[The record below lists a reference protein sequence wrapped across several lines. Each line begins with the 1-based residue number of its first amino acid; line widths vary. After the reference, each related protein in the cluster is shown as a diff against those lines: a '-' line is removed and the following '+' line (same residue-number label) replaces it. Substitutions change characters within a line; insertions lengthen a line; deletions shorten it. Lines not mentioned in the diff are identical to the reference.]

1 MWSRLT
7 TGFRFFIMLVG
18 FSLLVGVVWYVKPE
32 LFDFS
37 KNKSGQTKS
46 STPSKKGGSSM
57 DADLTLDINTWA
69 GFAPIVDLN
78 GGLEP
83 NKNSRMYK
91 EFGIKLRVK
100 INDVFTDSRNNFKL
114 DECNLLYCTTDVLP
128 TEMGAGSGM
137 VESGA
142 KEFLQVDWSRG
153 GDAIVAVKGIN
164 TVSDFRGRTVAFA
177 EGTASHSLLIKVLES
192 NGLSMSDI
200 ILVKVSDGIEA
211 ANFFKAGKVDIA
223 VVWAP
228 DDLDCVDAVKG
239 AKIIINTKTA
249 THIISDGILA
259 KESFIKDNK
268 DLLVKFAT
276 AWLIRNGEIN
286 RAGIDRSFDNSL
298 DQILESGAN
307 KIQMKEQIDALVNS
321 SSNPAVKAAKSF
333 ADAFNVDFAFAYSG
347 IKNVRLTTLGDNK
360 DFFGLN
366 PMYQGMTGE
375 QLYTKMSIV
384 YGELNLAKNPIAWR
398 NVSSTSI
405 IESLIISTNQESE
418 NVIIFTPVTEE
429 VKSKQAFSNKK
440 VTINFANNSF
450 VLSDAAK
457 TTIDREFVDIA
468 KGFRNARIRIEGN
481 ADGVGDPGYNKV
493 LSKKR
498 AQAVANYL
506 MNEHNFPVNRFIVIG
521 NGSEKAIQDGVGED
535 ASYRRTDFQLIS
547 EN

>member
-7 TGFRFFIMLVG
+7 SGFRFFIILIA
-18 FSLLVGVVWYVKPE
+18 FSIIGGIIYYTMPE

-37 KNKSGQTKS
+37 KNKSGEAKTS
-46 STPSKKGGSSM
+46 SPSKKSGSSK
-57 DADLTLDINTWA
+57 DAYADLTLGINTWA
-69 GFAPIVDLN
+69 GFATIVDLN

-91 EFGIKLRVK
+91 EFGILLRIK
-100 INDVFTDSRNNFKL
+100 INDVFTDSRNNFKN
-114 DECNLLYCTTDVLP
+114 DQYNLVYCTTDVLP

-137 VESGA
+137 VVAGA

-164 TVSDFRGRTVAFA
+164 TVADFRGRTVAFA

-192 NGLSMSDI
+192 NGLTMSDI

-211 ANFFKAGKVDIA
+211 ASFFKAGKVDIA
-223 VVWAP
+223 VVWSP
-228 DDLDCVDAVKG
+228 DDLDCRDAVKG
-239 AKIIINTKTA
+239 SKIIINTKTA

-259 KESFIKDNK
+259 KETFIQENR
-268 DLLVKFAT
+268 DLLVKFST
-276 AWLIRNGEIN
+276 AWLTRNGEIN
-286 RAGIDRSFDNSL
+286 RAGVDRSFDNN
-298 DQILESGAN
+298 LEQVLASGDKNQLAN
-307 KIQMKEQIDALVNS
+307 LINN
-321 SSNPAVKAAKSF
+321 SSNPAVKAAQAF
-333 ADAFNVDFAFAYSG
+333 ATAFNVDFAFAYSG

-384 YGELNLAKNPIAWR
+384 YGDLGLAKNPIAWR
-398 NVSSTSI
+398 NVSNTSI
-405 IESLIISTNQESE
+405 VESLIISVNQESE
-418 NVIIFTPVTEE
+418 GAVTFTPVTEE
-429 VKSKQAFSNKK
+429 VKNQQAFSNKK

-457 TTIDREFVDIA
+457 STIDREFVDIA

-481 ADGVGDPGYNKV
+481 ADGVGDPGYNKI

-506 MNEHNFPVNRFIVIG
+506 MSEHRFPANRFIVIG
-521 NGSEKAIQDGVGED
+521 NGSEKAIEDGVTGENEF
-535 ASYRRTDFQLIS
+535 YRRTDFQLIS
-547 EN
+547 ENN